1 MWDDD
6 RDIQNDLEDET
17 LPTSSLRITARMA
30 ALRESAP
37 DGSYPGTRTSAQPN
51 APRKRPTDRPFET
64 LGTSRVTAAHPRVT
78 AAHPRVTAAHPRVTS
93 MHPRVT
99 GAPPRVT
106 PRMAAVSGRQT
117 AKMRRLRPEET
128 ALVERTTQVLEV
140 VEVMREQALVARDEN
155 ADAGLHVT
163 IVPAQET
170 VLSPA
175 VGHSVRP
182 PAQPRSSFGIAAT
195 WGLAVVLIWAV
206 LASIGPLAGH
216 VGAPQAF
223 TPRAILL
230 AGDGTI
236 PHPSGPWDASAGA
249 LNDLGVGGGA
259 GPGVKAP
266 GTAGLPVSTAT
277 KAKPQPTAAPR
288 PAAPAS
294 APAPAPAP
302 APAISAP
309 PVYPWPPADAYMAVP
324 GRPGY
329 AVAEP
334 SPDNYWWAWGQ
345 CTWWAQHNRQ
355 DENLRGMGNAQY
367 WAGGAAARGYYVT
380 GIPKAGATVVFQ
392 PGVQGAG
399 GAGHVAHVV
408 AVYPD
413 GWFLVSEMNFFWN
426 GGGWARVDYRFA
438 HTGSGVAFIY

>member
-17 LPTSSLRITARMA
+17 LPASSLRITARMA
-30 ALRESAP
+30 ALRASSP
-37 DGSYPGTRTSAQPN
+37 DGSSPGTRTGAQPN

-64 LGTSRVTAAHPRVT
+64 LGTSRITAAQPRVT
-78 AAHPRVTAAHPRVTS
+78 AEQPHVTS

-99 GAPPRVT
+99 GAPARVT
-106 PRMAAVSGRQT
+106 PRMASVSGRQT

-128 ALVERTTQVLEV
+128 ALVEHTTQVLEV
-140 VEVMREQALVARDEN
+140 VEAMREQSLVARDEH
-155 ADAGLHVT
+155 ADAGQAVT
-163 IVPAQET
+163 IVPVQET
-170 VLSPA
+170 ALLPA
-175 VGHSVRP
+175 LGRSVRP
-182 PAQPRSSFGIAAT
+182 PARPRSWLGIAAT
-195 WGLAVVLIWAV
+195 WGLAGVLIWAV
-206 LASIGPLAGH
+206 LASIGPLAGQR
-216 VGAPQAF
+216 GAPQAF

-230 AGDGTI
+230 ASDGTI

-288 PAAPAS
+288 PAAPA
-294 APAPAPAP
+294 PAPAP

-309 PVYPWPPADAYMAVP
+309 PVSPWPPADAYMAVP
-324 GRPGY
+324 GHPGY
-329 AVAEP
+329 ALAEP

-355 DENLRGMGNAQY
+355 DENLKGMGNAQY

-380 GIPKAGATVVFQ
+380 GTPKAGATVVFQ

-408 AVYPD
+408 AVYPG